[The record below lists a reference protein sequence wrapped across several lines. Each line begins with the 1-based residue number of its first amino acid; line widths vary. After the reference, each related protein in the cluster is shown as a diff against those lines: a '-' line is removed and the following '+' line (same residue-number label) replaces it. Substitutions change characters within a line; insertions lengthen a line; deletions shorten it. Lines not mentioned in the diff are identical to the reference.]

1 MTLSVL
7 HSPAIPDLSAYVS
20 GADDRIALIDAEG
33 NIVGVNDQWRSLA
46 ERHRAGASTGPGT
59 NYLDVCLRASS
70 SCADAREALSGI
82 RAVLKGELR
91 SFKMDYVARLFPQSR
106 QFRMGVTP
114 IRFKDARFVIAH
126 SEVTSHPDPKAL
138 KQLRGF
144 ARQLLNAQEEERAR
158 IAREIHDNLGNRIA
172 LLSFSVQ
179 RIARLQSQGS
189 VFNND
194 ELNDI
199 IDNIT
204 DLSKSLRDIS
214 HALHPPLLK
223 HAGLCTALRAL
234 CHDYQKTLGVPMTV
248 TIAEW
253 PSLSAEAATCLF
265 RVAQE
270 CLHNIAKHAGASKV
284 RVALERR
291 GRELRLT
298 ISDTGRGF
306 RITENTAYEG
316 LGLLSIKE
324 RVLCLKGRLKIQSVP
339 GEGTTVSVALPLTEK
354 RLSN

>member
-7 HSPAIPDLSAYVS
+7 HSPTTPDLPVYTSVTE
-20 GADDRIALIDAEG
+20 DRIALIDAQG
-33 NIVGVNDQWRSLA
+33 NIVGVNDQWLSLA
-46 ERHRAGASTGPGT
+46 EQYDALESTGPGA
-59 NYLDVCLRASS
+59 NYLDVCRRAST
-70 SCADAREALSGI
+70 SCTDARDALTGI
-82 RAVLKGELR
+82 RAVIRGELR
-91 SFKMDYVARLFPQSR
+91 SFTMDYVGSMFAQGRR
-106 QFRMGVTP
+106 FRMGITP
-114 IRFKDARFVIAH
+114 IHFKDARFVIAH
-126 SEVTSHPDPKAL
+126 SEVTSQSDPRTL

-144 ARQLLNAQEEERAR
+144 ARQLMNAQEQERER

-179 RIARLQSQGS
+179 RIARLQSERCVPQ
-189 VFNND
+189 ND

-223 HAGLCTALRAL
+223 HAGLCAALRAL
-234 CHDYQKTLGVPMTV
+234 CQEYQKTLGVQLTAA
-248 TIAEW
+248 IAEW
-253 PSLSAEAATCLF
+253 PNVPADVATCVF

-270 CLHNIAKHAGASKV
+270 CLHNIAKHAAATKV
-284 RVALERR
+284 RVVLERR
-291 GRELRLT
+291 GKELRLT

-306 RITENTAYEG
+306 RITENTTNEG

-339 GEGTTVSVALPLTEK
+339 GEGTTVSVALPLPEK

>member
-7 HSPAIPDLSAYVS
+7 PSSNVAALPVYTS
-20 GADDRIALIDAEG
+20 GTEDRIALIDAEG
-33 NIVGVNDQWRSLA
+33 MIVGVNDQWLSLA
-46 ERHRAGASTGPGT
+46 EQHGAVPGTGPGT
-59 NYLDVCLRASS
+59 NYLDVCLRAGS
-70 SCADAREALSGI
+70 SCADARDALSGI
-82 RAVLKGELR
+82 RAVIKGELR
-91 SFKMDYVARLFPQSR
+91 SFTMEYVGGMFPR
-106 QFRMGVTP
+106 HRRFRMSVTP
-114 IRFKDARFVIAH
+114 IHFNDARFVIAH
-126 SEVTSHPDPKAL
+126 REVTAQPDPRTL

-144 ARQLLNAQEEERAR
+144 ARQLMNAQEEERER

-179 RIARLQSQGS
+179 RIARSQSKLS
-189 VFNND
+189 VPDND
-194 ELNDI
+194 ELNDV

-223 HAGLCTALRAL
+223 HAGLCPALKAL
-234 CHDYQKTLGVPMTV
+234 CQEYQKTLGVRLTA

-253 PSLSAEAATCLF
+253 PNLPADIATCLF

-270 CLHNIAKHAGASKV
+270 CLHNIAKHAGATRV
-284 RVALERR
+284 RVLLERR
-291 GRELRLT
+291 GKEIRLT
-298 ISDTGRGF
+298 VSDKGRGF
-306 RITENTAYEG
+306 RITENVTNEG

-339 GEGTTVSVALPLTEK
+339 GEGTTVSVALPIPEK